1 MIYPVS
7 VVIPHQKSRE
17 KFFRAVCLPSVE
29 RCDPAQI
36 IVVDREGGACEKR
49 NEGAAKAV
57 CDYLLFVDDDAELMP
72 GCIGIML
79 ETLTTFPDRAFCYS
93 DRIIVDHLKGDLVET
108 RVNSFYWDYSRLRKQ
123 NYVDTCSLLR
133 KSHFPGFDPAIKRLQ
148 DWDLFLTIS
157 SRGGAGVYV
166 PVALYKTHHID
177 KGISD
182 SVNFQESVLAVRQK
196 HGLLFGGI
204 V

>member
-17 KFFRAVCLPSVE
+17 QFFRAVCLPSVE

-36 IVVDREGGACEKR
+36 IVVDRPGGACEKR

-57 CDYLLFVDDDAELMP
+57 CDYLLFVDDDAELLP
-72 GCIGIML
+72 NCIARMFERL
-79 ETLTTFPDRAFCYS
+79 SPHPHRAFCYS
-93 DRIIVDHLKGDLVET
+93 DRILSDHLSSPPEERMVT
-108 RVNSFYWDYSRLRKQ
+108 SSFWDAAKLRSG
-123 NYVDTCSLLR
+123 NFVDTCSLLR
-133 KSHFPGFDPAIKRLQ
+133 KEWFPGFDPAIKRLQ

-157 SRGGAGVYV
+157 GRGGVGLYL
-166 PVALYKTHHID
+166 PGPLYKTHRID

-182 SVNFQESVLAVRQK
+182 SFDFEESVKVVREK
-196 HGLLFGGI
+196 HGL